1 MITLFNNLD
10 SKSKAAVYAIR
21 ATFCIEIGG
30 KELENVV
37 QYAKKACDLDPDTAQ
52 WHYFHSLAM
61 TAQRQYLHSNKSCP
75 TETEFDAV
83 QHAIILANEPNVYF
97 NFHRMTLMTNKI
109 LYHHFNSGD
118 IISNKNEKS
127 FEKMKQNLNS
137 IVALI
142 K

>member
-1 MITLFNNLD
+1 MISIFNKLN
-10 SKSKAAVYAIR
+10 SKSKATVYAVR
-21 ATFCIEIGG
+21 AAFCIETGG

-61 TAQRQYLHSNKSCP
+61 TAQRQYLHTNKSCP

-83 QHAIILANEPNVYF
+83 QHAIILANEPNANF
-97 NFHRMTLMTNKI
+97 NFHRMILMTNKT
-109 LYHHFNSGD
+109 LYHHFNSGN

-127 FEKMKQNLNS
+127 FEKMKQNLYS
-137 IVALI
+137 IVELI